1 MGKPTGFMEYDRVVS
16 HAEQP
21 KERLKH
27 FNEFHQP
34 LSMDERKRQGARCME
49 CGVPFCQSGL
59 IIGGMASGCPV
70 NNLIPE
76 WNDAVFR
83 GNMKQALARLM
94 KTNNFP
100 EFTGRVCPA
109 PCEAA
114 CTCGLNGDS
123 VSIKENEY
131 TIIEHGFEQGYF
143 TANPPSHRT
152 GKRVAVIGSG
162 PSGLAAADQLN
173 KRGHSVDVFE
183 RSDRV
188 GGLMMYGIP
197 NMKLEKQIIERRI
210 NIMKEE
216 GITFITNA
224 NVGGDYEASKLFEE
238 YDSIILTCGASN
250 PRDIKAPGREAK
262 GIYFAVDYLKSATK
276 DLLDADTTYVSEIK
290 DFTISA
296 KGKKVMVI
304 GGGDTG
310 NDCVGTSIRQGAES
324 VIQLEMMPK
333 APEERAENNPWPE
346 WPKVCKTDYGQ
357 EEAIDMFGQ
366 DPRVY
371 QTTVKEFIADE
382 KGNVC
387 KAKIVRLESK
397 FDEAAKRYMM
407 AEVAGSEYE
416 VEVDL
421 VLIAA
426 GFLGTQ
432 SYVAEAFGVELDG
445 RTNVKTEAGKYQTNV
460 EKVFVAG
467 DMHRGQSLV
476 VWAIREGRE
485 VAKAVD
491 TKLMGYSNLA

>member
-1 MGKPTGFMEYDRVVS
+1 MGKPTGFMEYDRIETQ
-16 HAEQP
+16 AEKP
-21 KERLKH
+21 KERIKH
-27 FNEFHQP
+27 FNEFHQA
-34 LSMDERKRQGARCME
+34 LSMEERKCQGARCME
-49 CGVPFCQSGL
+49 CGVPFCQSGMM
-59 IIGGMASGCPV
+59 IGGMASGCPL

-76 WNDAVFR
+76 WNDLLYR
-83 GNMKQALARLM
+83 GNVKQALSRLM

-114 CTCGLNGDS
+114 CTCGLNGEP
-123 VSIKENEY
+123 VTIKENEY
-131 TIIEHGFEQGYF
+131 AIAEYGYEKGYI
-143 TANPPSHRT
+143 TPNPPLHRT
-152 GKRVAVIGSG
+152 GKKIAVIGSG

-173 KRGHSVDVFE
+173 KRGHLVTVFE
-183 RSDRV
+183 RSDRI

-197 NMKLEKQIIERRI
+197 NMKLEKSVIERRI
-210 NIMKEE
+210 DIMREE
-216 GITFITNA
+216 GVTFIT
-224 NVGGDYEASKLFEE
+224 EADIGVNQKAAKLVKDF
-238 YDSIILTCGASN
+238 DRIVLACGASN
-250 PRDIKAPGREAK
+250 PRDINATGREAK

-276 DLLDADTTYVSEIK
+276 DLLDLGTNVAAAVSE
-290 DFTISA
+290 FTVSA
-296 KGKKVMVI
+296 KDKKVLVI

-310 NDCVGTSIRQGAES
+310 NDCVGTSIRQGASS
-324 VIQLEMMPK
+324 VLQLEMMPRPPK
-333 APEERAENNPWPE
+333 SRADNNPWPQ

-357 EEAIDMFGQ
+357 EEAIYLFGE

-382 KGNVC
+382 NGNVC
-387 KAKIVRLESK
+387 KAKLVKLESK
-397 FDEAAKRYMM
+397 YMEEAKRFMM
-407 AEVAGSEYE
+407 VEVEGSELE

-432 SYVAEAFGVELDG
+432 SYTADAFGVELDG
-445 RTNVKTEAGKYQTNV
+445 RTNVKTEAGRYQTNV
-460 EKVFVAG
+460 ENVFVTG

-491 TKLMGYSNLA
+491 AHLMGYSNLT